1 MALVVQKYGGSS
13 VANADRIKNVAARI
27 AQTRREGHRLVAVVS
42 AMGDTTDELIS
53 LAQQISTEPNERE
66 LDLLLS
72 TGEMISATL
81 VTMALHELGEH
92 AIALTGGQA
101 GIRTDTQHRRARI
114 TGIDPDRMRRE
125 LDAGKVIIVAGFQGQ
140 TEGDDVT
147 TLGRGASDLT
157 AVALAATLEADRCEI
172 YTDVDGIYTADP
184 RVVRDAQKLT
194 YISYEEMLELASRG
208 AKMQPRSIELAEVYG
223 VRLVILSS
231 FNDRP
236 GTIIGVGGDVEH
248 YNRVRGVAAEGN
260 VAKVT
265 VVGVADRPGI
275 AQAVFTP
282 LAEAGINV
290 DIIVQNVARDG
301 ITDMSFTLKHDD
313 LARAQRVL
321 EREKATLGAQAIV
334 ANGGLAK
341 ISIVGVGIQSHPG
354 YAARMFQALARARIN
369 IEMITTSEIRI
380 TCLVAAER
388 VGEAARAVHSEF
400 GLDQAEVE

>member
-1 MALVVQKYGGSS
+1 VALVVQKYGGSS

>member
-53 LAQQISTEPNERE
+53 LAQRISTEPNERE

-81 VTMALHELGEH
+81 VTMALHELGEQ

-194 YISYEEMLELASRG
+194 HISYEEMLELASRG

-223 VRLVILSS
+223 VRLVIRSS

-236 GTIIGVGGDVEH
+236 GTIIGVGGDVEQ

-321 EREKATLGAQAIV
+321 EGEKATLGAQAIV